1 MPPYKLAPKWVYLS
15 HKVMVETS
23 EPILGLQYV
32 DEFLK
37 ETKPAECEPR
47 YTCNLCAVTGKTLHI
62 FWRRKKKNLL
72 RIFFFK
78 NANVLNF
85 SKNLAC

>member
-1 MPPYKLAPKWVYLS
+1 MPPFKLAPKWVYLS

-62 FWRRKKKNLL
+62 FLEKKNTY
-72 RIFFFK
+72 FK
-78 NANVLNF
+78 ISLF
-85 SKNLAC
+85 SKMQLYAD

>member
-1 MPPYKLAPKWVYLS
+1 MPPFKLAPKWVYLS

-37 ETKPAECEPR
+37 ETKPTECEPR
-47 YTCNLCAVTGKTLHI
+47 YTCNLCAVTGEI
-62 FWRRKKKNLL
+62 V
-72 RIFFFK
+72 FFF
-78 NANVLNF
+78 
-85 SKNLAC
+85 

>member
-1 MPPYKLAPKWVYLS
+1 
-15 HKVMVETS
+15 MVETS

-47 YTCNLCAVTGKTLHI
+47 YTCNLCAVTGEIVGFLEI
-62 FWRRKKKNLL
+62 RIYICCRKEFVKK
-72 RIFFFK
+72 
-78 NANVLNF
+78 
-85 SKNLAC
+85 

>member
-1 MPPYKLAPKWVYLS
+1 MPPAKLAPKWVYLS

-62 FWRRKKKNLL
+62 FLEKREY
-72 RIFFFK
+72 IF
-78 NANVLNF
+78 
-85 SKNLAC
+85 

>member
-23 EPILGLQYV
+23 EPIIGLQYV

-47 YTCNLCAVTGKTLHI
+47 YTCNLCAVTGKKLHI
-62 FWRRKKKNLL
+62 FLEKK
-72 RIFFFK
+72 IYFK
-78 NANVLNF
+78 KSLF
-85 SKNLAC
+85 SKMQML

>member
-1 MPPYKLAPKWVYLS
+1 MPPFKLAPKWVYLS

-62 FWRRKKKNLL
+62 FWRIRTNLL
-72 RIFFFK
+72 RNLYFQKCKCCKFF
-78 NANVLNF
+78 
-85 SKNLAC
+85 